1 MFARLEKNVEKLSLQ
16 ELIFAKEVQRDYISQ
31 NIPISL
37 SAFALTT
44 VSWKEGISLWMSLIF
59 IWLIVFLIYNYSVA
73 KKNIETYNIAII
85 KKMKESLEEESKY
98 REEILLLLKSIQKA

>member
-1 MFARLEKNVEKLSLQ
+1 MFTRLEKNVEKLSLQ

-44 VSWKEGISLWMSLIF
+44 VS
-59 IWLIVFLIYNYSVA
+59 
-73 KKNIETYNIAII
+73 
-85 KKMKESLEEESKY
+85 
-98 REEILLLLKSIQKA
+98 